1 MRVLKGIGITLGVLA
16 VIALVVWTIVSIY
29 GACVDQTPIEVFKD
43 LFGLVEQAE
52 TVVPPAEESG
62 EIAEAVSFLVG

>member
-29 GACVDQTPIEVFKD
+29 GTCVDQTPIEVFKD
-43 LFGLVEQAE
+43 LFSLVEQAH
-52 TVVPPAEESG
+52 
-62 EIAEAVSFLVG
+62 LK